1 MCTGK
6 RQEIIESIKN
16 MTDKEADILAVFVA
30 GFKVGKET
38 IEREMKDQVQCTSVE
53 KTA

>member
-1 MCTGK
+1 MCGGK
-6 RQEIIESIKN
+6 KQEVIDCIKK

-30 GFKVGKET
+30 GFNAGRQVTEKESRSQ
-38 IEREMKDQVQCTSVE
+38 IHCTSVE